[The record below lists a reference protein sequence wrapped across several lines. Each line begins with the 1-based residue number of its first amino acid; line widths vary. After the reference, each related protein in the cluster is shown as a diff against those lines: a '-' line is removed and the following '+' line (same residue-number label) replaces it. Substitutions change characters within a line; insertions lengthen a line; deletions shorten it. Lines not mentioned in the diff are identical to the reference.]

1 MAGLDPTVPRAAAVG
16 VHWGGA
22 RHPHPCLHPHP
33 FLHPHPCLHPH
44 SFLHPHPCV
53 SSCLHSCQSASPSLP
68 APPALLASLS
78 LSSSPSVCISIPLC
92 TPIHSCISIPSY
104 VPTPAC
110 LPIPHSRG
118 AVMLQ
123 VGQWAAVLG
132 DRGWLQHLP
141 RGALLHLSLVAL
153 ALGRAHPSL
162 TPLGS
167 MVPGEGAK
175 AASPWPRLQSP
186 DSPHCTNDAQI
197 GA

>member
-1 MAGLDPTVPRAAAVG
+1 MALIFPFPAFPATRGRSLHLRMGPKVPHHLHLLFSPAAA
-16 VHWGGA
+16 
-22 RHPHPCLHPHP
+22 P
-33 FLHPHPCLHPH
+33 
-44 SFLHPHPCV
+44 
-53 SSCLHSCQSASPSLP
+53 PS
-68 APPALLASLS
+68 LLASLS
-78 LSSSPSVCISIPLC
+78 LSSSPSICISIPLC

-104 VPTPAC
+104 LPTPAC
-110 LPIPHSRG
+110 LPIPHSCG

-132 DRGWLQHLP
+132 DHGWLQHLP

-167 MVPGEGAK
+167 VVPGEGAK

-186 DSPHCTNDAQI
+186 DPPHCTNDAQI